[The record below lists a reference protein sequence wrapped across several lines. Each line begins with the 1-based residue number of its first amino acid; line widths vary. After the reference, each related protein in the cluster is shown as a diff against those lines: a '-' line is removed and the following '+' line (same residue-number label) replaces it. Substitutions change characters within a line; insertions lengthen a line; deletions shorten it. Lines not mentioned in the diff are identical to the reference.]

1 MTSHVG
7 EGYDIHRLV
16 EGRRLVLGGVEIPY
30 GKGLLGHSDADVLLH
45 AVTDALLGASGRGDI
60 GDRFPPSDPQWKD
73 ADSRKLLETVL
84 GEVRAAGW
92 EVVNVD
98 STVIAEEPK
107 LYPWKSKIRE
117 KLAGL
122 LGIATQDVNVKAKTN
137 ERLDAVGNGSAIA
150 AEAVVLLE
158 TRPQAEAF

>member
-1 MTSHVG
+1 MTIHVG

-60 GDRFPPSDPQWKD
+60 GDRFPPSDPQWKG

-117 KLAGL
+117 ELAGL